1 MLSYDS
7 GSGNFDW
14 DRHVTMSNIPF
25 TGAGSV
31 IVTNGVPAYPFTVTM
46 QNGAN
51 TATGSIKVA
60 KVEGDAETALYFA
73 NGANWA
79 GTVVAGNVA
88 LTNLTEGAT
97 AATVTFGTLDL
108 AADFPIRVWKSEG
121 VYSADAINVGSFI
134 NNGGKISP
142 VMMSEDEDFAR
153 GDSFV
158 VGKVAK
164 DATLPAVA
172 TGWAVKARP
181 IDGDDANDEIVLKS
195 GVGLQ
200 IIVR

>member
-1 MLSYDS
+1 MPPHSSSQRVNVTLS
-7 GSGNFDW
+7 NANVNAF
-14 DRHVTMSNIPF
+14 
-25 TGAGSV
+25 
-31 IVTNGVPAYPFTVTM
+31 GVVVRS
-46 QNGAN
+46 GAN
-51 TATGSIKVA
+51 TATGSASV
-60 KVEGDAETALYFA
+60 TAVDGTGATTLYFA

-88 LTNLTEGAT
+88 LTNLTDGAAAAT
-97 AATVTFGTLDL
+97 ATFGSLDL

-142 VMMSEDEDFAR
+142 VMMSEGEDFAR

-158 VGKVAK
+158 IGKVAK
-164 DATLPAVA
+164 GATLPAVA
-172 TGWAVKARP
+172 TGWAVKARS
-181 IDGDDANDEIVLKS
+181 IDGDDAYDEIVLKS

-200 IIVR
+200 IILR